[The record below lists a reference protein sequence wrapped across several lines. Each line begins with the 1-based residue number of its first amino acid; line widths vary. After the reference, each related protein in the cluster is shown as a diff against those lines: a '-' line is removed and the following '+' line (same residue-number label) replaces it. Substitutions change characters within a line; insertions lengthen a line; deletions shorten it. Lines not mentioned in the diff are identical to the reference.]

1 MTEEQIKAERVKLK
15 NNLSYLRLQ
24 QRAGKA
30 TAAEVERAELAWNT
44 FADAPSETL
53 KQTNVPAPA
62 PQGQAWQSETVANTL
77 APEVALI
84 VDELRRQQGE
94 LDFQKR
100 SLSMQ
105 LQAVPKDVPCSDI
118 TKQILELREQW
129 MALGDEIR
137 FVIANGQRPSEERP
151 KEFDAEAYE
160 SQLPNDRYQLSK
172 LIENTNINVTYRWPQ
187 RMAQAKTEAKKAEYR
202 LKIAKGEREL
212 EILRQYFKSIQ

>member
-1 MTEEQIKAERVKLK
+1 MTEEEIKTERLKLK

-24 QRAGKA
+24 ERAGKA
-30 TAAEVERAELAWNT
+30 TAAEVARAELAWNT
-44 FADAPSETL
+44 FSSAPAETL
-53 KQTNVPAPA
+53 KATATPPPA
-62 PQGQAWQSETVANTL
+62 PQGPAWQSEKAADTL

-84 VDELRRQQGE
+84 VDELRQQQSD
-94 LDFQKR
+94 LDYEKR

-105 LQAVPKDVPCSDI
+105 LQAVPKTVPCPEI

-151 KEFDAEAYE
+151 KEFDGEAYL

-172 LIENTNINVTYRWPQ
+172 LIENMNINVNYRWPQ
-187 RMAQAKTEAKKAEYR
+187 RMAQSKTEAKKAEYR

-212 EILRQYFKSIQ
+212 DILRQYFKSIQ